1 MVLAEPWG
9 DATGRR
15 GRIPRR
21 LCSGRA
27 CGRLDGRELTVLE
40 DRRPRCG
47 GGPVHRR
54 LQTPGWKAVAAERRG
69 RLAAAAGRAEQRP
82 GGRGPTA
89 AGDRAEGP
97 AAPPPKPRTTRRHA
111 DGRFADTKRHAC
123 PLGWRTPA
131 DKAERPAGRVLRP
144 DRCCCA
150 CGPLLCDCVSPGPSV
165 CPRVSARGGG
175 RCGTVHSRTVLLNP
189 LPAGEILSIGRPPR
203 RPGLCIRR
211 RIITRTRTYFSLI
224 FWRSIF
230 FHPLGCTGLALGFA
244 GVLHCTEAHS
254 SKQLRRAAVRV
265 LVQFP

>member
-1 MVLAEPWG
+1 MRECSRVDDGHWARGSGATPRRGFGHLLTTLPNPKTACAACCFCGLRGLPGRRPVVVLAEPWG

-69 RLAAAAGRAEQRP
+69 RLEAAAGRVEQRP

-97 AAPPPKPRTTRRHA
+97 AAPPPEPRTTRRHA

-144 DRCCCA
+144 GRCCCA
-150 CGPLLCDCVSPGPSV
+150 CGPLLRGCVSPGPSV

-189 LPAGEILSIGRPPR
+189 
-203 RPGLCIRR
+203 
-211 RIITRTRTYFSLI
+211 
-224 FWRSIF
+224 
-230 FHPLGCTGLALGFA
+230 
-244 GVLHCTEAHS
+244 
-254 SKQLRRAAVRV
+254 
-265 LVQFP
+265 